1 MPNLLRPGVGRGPM
15 GQEKGTG
22 LMARMTGIRAFA
34 AAMVVAGPLGMASK
48 AEAATMV
55 GLELVL
61 LVDVSGSVDA
71 NEYAL
76 QKGGY
81 VQAFQSAAVQNAIMN
96 SQLGSIAVTYVEW
109 SGAAQQA
116 QLVNWTLVNDAAS
129 ANAFA
134 AAIAGTS
141 RAFSGLTAIGSAI
154 NYGAGLLAADNGF
167 DSLRKVMD
175 VSGDGTSNDGASVTA
190 ARDAAVAA
198 GITINGLTIGTASL
212 LAYYQNNVI
221 GGPGAFAIGVSDFA
235 DFAAA
240 VEKKLIQEI
249 TGVPEPTTLALLGF
263 GLAALG
269 MAARRRKAA

>member
-1 MPNLLRPGVGRGPM
+1 M
-15 GQEKGTG
+15 GEEKGIVP
-22 LMARMTGIRAFA
+22 MARMTGIRAFA
-34 AAMVVAGPLGMASK
+34 AAMVVAAPLGMASK

-61 LVDVSGSVDA
+61 LVDVSGSVD
-71 NEYAL
+71 NTEYNL
-76 QKGGY
+76 QKQGY
-81 VQAFQSAAVQNAIMN
+81 VQAFQSAAVQNAIIN

-116 QLVNWTLVNDAAS
+116 QLVNWTLVNDASS

-134 AAIAGTS
+134 AAIAGTA
-141 RAFSGLTAIGSAI
+141 RAYSGLTAVGSAI
-154 NYGAGLLAADNGF
+154 NYGAGLLGADNGF

-175 VSGDGTSNDGASVTA
+175 VSGDGATNDGANTIA
-190 ARDAAVAA
+190 ARNAAVAA
-198 GITINGLTIGTASL
+198 GITINGLVIGGGASL
-212 LAYYQNNVI
+212 LNFYTTEVI
-221 GGPGAFAIGVSDFA
+221 GGPGAFVLQVANFA

-240 VEKKLIQEI
+240 VEQKLIKEI
-249 TGVPEPTTLALLGF
+249 TGVPEPTTMALLGF

>member
-1 MPNLLRPGVGRGPM
+1 
-15 GQEKGTG
+15 
-22 LMARMTGIRAFA
+22 
-34 AAMVVAGPLGMASK
+34 MASK

>member
-1 MPNLLRPGVGRGPM
+1 M
-15 GQEKGTG
+15 
-22 LMARMTGIRAFA
+22 RALA
-34 AAMVVAGPLGMASK
+34 AAMVVAAPLGMASK
-48 AEAATMV
+48 AEAGTAV

-61 LVDVSGSVDA
+61 LIDVSGSVDA
-71 NEYAL
+71 SEYAL

-81 VQAFQSAAVQNAIMN
+81 VQAFQSAAVQNAIMG

-141 RAFSGLTAIGSAI
+141 RAFSGQTAVGSAI
-154 NYGAGLLAADNGF
+154 NYGAGLLGADNGF
-167 DSLRKVMD
+167 DGLRKVMD
-175 VSGDGTSNDGASVTA
+175 VSGDGTANAGANTAA

-198 GITINGLTIGTASL
+198 GITINGLTIGGASL
-212 LAYYQNNVI
+212 LTWYQTNVI
-221 GGPGAFAIGVSDFA
+221 GGPGAFAIGVNDFA

-240 VEKKLIQEI
+240 IEQKLVREI
-249 TGVPEPTTLALLGF
+249 TGVPEPATFALLGF

>member
-1 MPNLLRPGVGRGPM
+1 
-15 GQEKGTG
+15 
-22 LMARMTGIRAFA
+22 
-34 AAMVVAGPLGMASK
+34 MASK
-48 AEAATMV
+48 AEAGTAV

-61 LVDVSGSVDA
+61 LIDVSGSVDSS
-71 NEYAL
+71 EYAL

-81 VQAFQSAAVQNAIMN
+81 VQAFQSAAVQNAIMG

-141 RAFSGLTAIGSAI
+141 RAYSGLTAVGSAI
-154 NYGAGLLAADNGF
+154 NYGAGLLGADNGF
-167 DSLRKVMD
+167 DGLRKVMD
-175 VSGDGTSNDGASVTA
+175 VSGDGERNDGADTA
-190 ARDAAVAA
+190 TARNAAVAA
-198 GITINGLTIGTASL
+198 GITINGLTIGGASL
-212 LAYYQNNVI
+212 LNWYQNNVI
-221 GGPGAFAIGVSDFA
+221 GGPGAFAIGVNDFA

-240 VEKKLIQEI
+240 IEQKLIREI
-249 TGVPEPTTLALLGF
+249 TGVPEPATFALLGF

>member
-1 MPNLLRPGVGRGPM
+1 
-15 GQEKGTG
+15 
-22 LMARMTGIRAFA
+22 MARMTGMRALA
-34 AAMVVAGPLGMASK
+34 AAMVVAAPLGMASK
-48 AEAATMV
+48 AEAGTAV

-61 LVDVSGSVDA
+61 LIDVSGSVDA
-71 NEYAL
+71 SEYAL

-81 VQAFQSAAVQNAIMN
+81 VQAFQSAAVQNAIAN

-116 QLVNWTLVNDAAS
+116 QLVGWTLVNDATS

-141 RAFSGLTAIGSAI
+141 RAFSGLTAVGSAI
-154 NYGAGLLAADNGF
+154 NYGAGLLGADNGF
-167 DSLRKVMD
+167 DGLRKVMD
-175 VSGDGTSNDGASVTA
+175 VSGDGTANAGANTAA

-198 GITINGLTIGTASL
+198 GITINGLTIGDASL
-212 LAYYQNNVI
+212 LTWYQNNVI
-221 GGPGAFAIGVSDFA
+221 GGPGAFAIGVNDFA

-240 VEKKLIQEI
+240 IEQKLIREI
-249 TGVPEPTTLALLGF
+249 TGVPEPATFALLGF

>member
-1 MPNLLRPGVGRGPM
+1 
-15 GQEKGTG
+15 
-22 LMARMTGIRAFA
+22 MARMTGMRALA
-34 AAMVVAGPLGMASK
+34 AAMVIAAPLGMASK
-48 AEAATMV
+48 AEAGTAV

-61 LVDVSGSVDA
+61 LIDVSGSVDA
-71 NEYAL
+71 SEYAL

-81 VQAFQSAAVQNAIMN
+81 VQAFQSAAVQNAIAN

-109 SGAAQQA
+109 SSATQQA

-141 RAFSGLTAIGSAI
+141 RAYSGLTAVGSAI
-154 NYGAGLLAADNGF
+154 NYGAGLLGADNGF
-167 DSLRKVMD
+167 DGLRKVMD
-175 VSGDGTSNDGASVTA
+175 VSGDGTANDGANTAA

-198 GITINGLTIGTASL
+198 GITINGLTIGGASL
-212 LAYYQNNVI
+212 LTWYQNNVI
-221 GGPGAFAIGVSDFA
+221 GGPGAFAIGVNDFA

-240 VEKKLIQEI
+240 IEQKLIREI
-249 TGVPEPTTLALLGF
+249 TGVPEPATFALLGF

>member
-1 MPNLLRPGVGRGPM
+1 
-15 GQEKGTG
+15 
-22 LMARMTGIRAFA
+22 
-34 AAMVVAGPLGMASK
+34 MVVAAPLGMASK
-48 AEAATMV
+48 AEAGTAV

-61 LVDVSGSVDA
+61 LIDVSGSVDSS
-71 NEYAL
+71 EYAL

-81 VQAFQSAAVQNAIMN
+81 VQAFQSAAVQNAIMG

-141 RAFSGLTAIGSAI
+141 RAYSGLTAVGSAI
-154 NYGAGLLAADNGF
+154 NYGAGLLGADNGF
-167 DSLRKVMD
+167 DGLRKVMD
-175 VSGDGTSNDGASVTA
+175 VSGDGERNDGADTA
-190 ARDAAVAA
+190 TARNAAVAA
-198 GITINGLTIGTASL
+198 GITINGLTIGGASL
-212 LAYYQNNVI
+212 LNWYQNNVI
-221 GGPGAFAIGVSDFA
+221 GGPGAFAIGVNDFA

-240 VEKKLIQEI
+240 IEQKLIREI
-249 TGVPEPTTLALLGF
+249 TGVPEPATFALLGF

>member
-1 MPNLLRPGVGRGPM
+1 M
-15 GQEKGTG
+15 
-22 LMARMTGIRAFA
+22 RALA
-34 AAMVVAGPLGMASK
+34 AAMVVAAPLGMASK
-48 AEAATMV
+48 AEAGTAV

-61 LVDVSGSVDA
+61 LIDVSGSVDA
-71 NEYAL
+71 SEYAL

-81 VQAFQSAAVQNAIMN
+81 VQAFQSAAVQNAIMG

-116 QLVNWTLVNDAAS
+116 QLVNWTLVNDATS

-134 AAIAGTS
+134 AAIAATT
-141 RAFSGLTAIGSAI
+141 RAYSGLTAVGSAI
-154 NYGAGLLAADNGF
+154 NYGAGLLGADNGF
-167 DSLRKVMD
+167 DGLRKVMD
-175 VSGDGTSNDGASVTA
+175 VSGDGTANDGANTAA

-198 GITINGLTIGTASL
+198 GITINGLTIGGASL
-212 LAYYQNNVI
+212 LTWYQNNVI
-221 GGPGAFAIGVSDFA
+221 GGPGAFAIGVNDFA

-240 VEKKLIQEI
+240 IEQKLIREI
-249 TGVPEPTTLALLGF
+249 TGVPEPATFALLGF

>member
-1 MPNLLRPGVGRGPM
+1 
-15 GQEKGTG
+15 
-22 LMARMTGIRAFA
+22 MARMTGMRALA
-34 AAMVVAGPLGMASK
+34 AAMVVAAPLGMASK
-48 AEAATMV
+48 AEAGTAV

-61 LVDVSGSVDA
+61 LIDVSGSVDSS
-71 NEYAL
+71 EYAL

-81 VQAFQSAAVQNAIMN
+81 VQAFQSAAVQNAIMG

-141 RAFSGLTAIGSAI
+141 RAYSGLTAVGSAI
-154 NYGAGLLAADNGF
+154 NYGAGLLGADNGF
-167 DSLRKVMD
+167 DGLRKVMD
-175 VSGDGTSNDGASVTA
+175 VSGDGERNDGADTA
-190 ARDAAVAA
+190 TARNAAVAA
-198 GITINGLTIGTASL
+198 GITINGLTIGGASL
-212 LAYYQNNVI
+212 LNWYQNNVI
-221 GGPGAFAIGVSDFA
+221 GGPGAFAIGVNDFA

-240 VEKKLIQEI
+240 IEQKLIREI
-249 TGVPEPTTLALLGF
+249 TGVPEPATFALLGF

>member
-1 MPNLLRPGVGRGPM
+1 
-15 GQEKGTG
+15 
-22 LMARMTGIRAFA
+22 MARMTGIRAFA
-34 AAMVVAGPLGMASK
+34 AAMVVAAPLGMASK

-71 NEYAL
+71 GEYAL

-109 SGAAQQA
+109 SGSAQQA

-134 AAIAGTS
+134 AAIQGTT
-141 RAFSGLTAIGSAI
+141 RAFGGLTAIGSAI
-154 NYGAGLLAADNGF
+154 NYGASLLAADNGF

-198 GITINGLTIGTASL
+198 GITINGLTIGSASL
-212 LAYYQNNVI
+212 LTYYQNNVI
-221 GGPGAFAIGVSDFA
+221 GGAGAFAIGVTDFA

-240 VEKKLIQEI
+240 VEQKLIQEI
-249 TGVPEPTTLALLGF
+249 TGVPEPTTMALLGF

>member
-1 MPNLLRPGVGRGPM
+1 
-15 GQEKGTG
+15 
-22 LMARMTGIRAFA
+22 MARMTGMRALA
-34 AAMVVAGPLGMASK
+34 AAMVVAAPLGMASK
-48 AEAATMV
+48 AEAGTAV

-61 LVDVSGSVDA
+61 LIDVSGSVDA
-71 NEYAL
+71 SEYAL

-81 VQAFQSAAVQNAIMN
+81 VQAFQSAAVQNAIMG

-141 RAFSGLTAIGSAI
+141 RAFSGQTAVGSAI
-154 NYGAGLLAADNGF
+154 NYGAGLLGADNGF
-167 DSLRKVMD
+167 DGLRKVMD
-175 VSGDGTSNDGASVTA
+175 VSGDGTANAGANTAA

-198 GITINGLTIGTASL
+198 GITINGLTIGGASL
-212 LAYYQNNVI
+212 LTWYQTNVI
-221 GGPGAFAIGVSDFA
+221 GGPGAFAIGVNDFA

-240 VEKKLIQEI
+240 IEQKLVREI
-249 TGVPEPTTLALLGF
+249 TGVPEPATFALLGF